1 MIPAS
6 SRLLATTLVLS
17 MLALVLPAQAQ
28 TFSKPEDN
36 HSVVRVTTTGQNY
49 DFYRP
54 WLKKAPFQRRALGT
68 ILSGNRIL
76 VTAEVVSNAAYVELE
91 KAEGGAK
98 TPATVKF
105 VDYELNLALLE
116 APDVP
121 FFADLKPVE
130 LTEEAKVGSPLE
142 IWQLES
148 NGALAPTEGNINTVE
163 LGRYPEELGRLLLYR
178 MSISLQFRDPSIC
191 LPAMFKGKLAGLLM
205 RYDSRS
211 QNATILPA
219 PVITQFL
226 RDTDDGTYTGIGRA
240 GISYSTLRDPQL
252 RRYAKADKEKGGVY
266 LSYVSPDSPAEKAG
280 IKEGDVL
287 LSLDGNAIDQDG
299 NYADA
304 RFGKIGLE
312 NLLATKTANSTVT
325 MKLLR
330 DGKPVDATVTL
341 TRRAP
346 SDYVSAPYL
355 YDSQP
360 RYVVL
365 GGLVFQELSRQYLR
379 EWGPTWPNNAPQEL
393 VYQDAFQDQLFG
405 KDKGHIIVLSQVLPT
420 PGTIGYERLNGMI
433 VTKLNGV
440 DIHSLEDLDK
450 ASLKPINGFQKIE
463 FDEDPKVIYLDND
476 LIEKEKPILQKAY
489 SLPRLKYLGDPAKP

>member
-1 MIPAS
+1 MIPLPSRLFAS
-6 SRLLATTLVLS
+6 VLAAALLATAAARAET
-17 MLALVLPAQAQ
+17 A
-28 TFSKPEDN
+28 SKPEDN
-36 HSVVRVTTTGQNY
+36 QSVVRVTTTGQNY

-54 WLKKAPFQRRALGT
+54 WLKKAPFQRRALGA

-76 VTAEVVSNAAYVELE
+76 VTAEVVANAAYIELE

-121 FFADLKPVE
+121 FFSDLKPIE
-130 LTEEAKVGSPLE
+130 LTEEAKVGTPLE

-148 NGALAPTEGNINTVE
+148 NGALAPTEGAINTIE
-163 LGRYPEELGRLLLYR
+163 LGRYPEELGRMLLYR

-191 LPAMFKGKLAGLLM
+191 LPAILKGKLAGLLM

-219 PVITQFL
+219 PVIGQFL
-226 RDTDDGTYTGIGRA
+226 KDAADGTYTGLGRA
-240 GISYSTLRDPQL
+240 GISYSPLRDPQL
-252 RRYAKADKEKGGVY
+252 RRYVKADKEKGGVY
-266 LSYVSPDSPAEKAG
+266 ISYVGNDSPASKAG

-287 LSLDGNAIDQDG
+287 LSIDGNAIDSDG
-299 NYADA
+299 NYPDP

-312 NLLATKTANSTVT
+312 NLLVSRPAGSTVAL
-325 MKLLR
+325 KLLR
-330 DGKPVDATVTL
+330 DGQPLDVAVTL
-341 TRRAP
+341 ARRAP
-346 SDYVSAPYL
+346 SDYVSPPYL

-379 EWGPTWPNNAPQEL
+379 EWGPSWATNAPQRL
-393 VYQDAFQDQLFG
+393 VYQDAFQDQLFK
-405 KDKGHIIVLSQVLPT
+405 KDQSHLVVLSQVLPT
-420 PGTIGYERLNGMI
+420 PGTVGYERLYGLI
-433 VTKLNGV
+433 VDKLNGV
-440 DIHSLEDLDK
+440 PIHSLEDLDK
-450 ASLKPINGFQKIE
+450 ASQSPINGFQKIE
-463 FDEDPKVIYLDND
+463 FDEDPKVIYLDNAV
-476 LIEKEKPILQKAY
+476 IEKEKPALQKVY
-489 SLPRLKYLGDPAKP
+489 SLPQLKYLGAPPEKP